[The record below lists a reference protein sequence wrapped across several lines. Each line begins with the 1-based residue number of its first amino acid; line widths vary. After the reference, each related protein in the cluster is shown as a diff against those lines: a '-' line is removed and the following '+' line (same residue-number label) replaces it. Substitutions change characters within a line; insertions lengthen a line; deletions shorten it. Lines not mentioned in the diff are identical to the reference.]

1 MTTFYFPW
9 VILFKEI
16 KKNTY
21 AALTGIIHFPL
32 GVHLIWGSPGKFQ
45 WMSWKQLHNYFHAT
59 KNAFSP
65 MFPSLLKLGYL
76 L

>member
-9 VILFKEI
+9 AILFKEI

-21 AALTGIIHFPL
+21 AALTGIIPFPL

-45 WMSWKQLHNYFHAT
+45 
-59 KNAFSP
+59 
-65 MFPSLLKLGYL
+65 
-76 L
+76 